1 MSSRSIGWLIG
12 VFIIFPIFVFVYNKV
27 TVRNNDGVK
36 CFQLY
41 MQQLIPY
48 KIVVPQIDK
57 AYNDQL
63 KVEYD
68 SYRAGANPIGFKG
81 SIGQLMLVSI
91 FDKSS
96 KKYFKIYLCDIN
108 RQRTFS
114 LADKLEGKEIMAYVN
129 KQDLTDRSYGTQKNP
144 IPAFNFKG
152 TNEKIAVESTDANNN
167 LVMRSLEPTKP
178 EFQHNVLTYL
188 TYLMPKDA
196 FKARFLNDTK
206 R

>member
-12 VFIIFPIFVFVYNKV
+12 VFVIFPIFVLIYNKV
-27 TVRNNDGVK
+27 TVRNNDGDK
-36 CFQLY
+36 YFQLY

-48 KIVVPQIDK
+48 KIVVPQIDT
-57 AYNDQL
+57 AYNAQL

-144 IPAFNFKG
+144 VPVFNFKG

-167 LVMRSLEPTKP
+167 LVMRSLEPTKL
-178 EFQHNVLTYL
+178 EYEHNVLTYL
-188 TYLMPKDA
+188 TYLMSKDA

-206 R
+206 H

>member
-1 MSSRSIGWLIG
+1 MSSRSIGWIIG
-12 VFIIFPIFVFVYNKV
+12 VIIIFPIFVFIYNKV
-27 TVRNNDGVK
+27 TVRNNYGVK
-36 CFQLY
+36 YLQLY
-41 MQQLIPY
+41 IQEIIPY
-48 KIVVPQIDK
+48 KIVVPQIDT

-81 SIGQLMLVSI
+81 SIGQLMLISI
-91 FDKSS
+91 YDKNS

-129 KQDLTDRSYGTQKNP
+129 KEDLRDRSFGTQKNP
-144 IPAFNFKG
+144 VPVFNLQG

-167 LVMRSLEPTKP
+167 LVMRSLEPSNT
-178 EFQHNVLTYL
+178 EYEHNVLTYL

-196 FKARFLNDTK
+196 FKAF
-206 R
+206 